1 MQRQP
6 LVIANWKMNG
16 NRQLTS
22 QLAEVL
28 RDQGALLNDVNV
40 VVCPPAILLPAWQQ
54 EVYYDAIHLGAQDVN
69 EHPAGA
75 HTGEHSLQLLA
86 EVGTEYILVGH
97 SERRQY
103 YGDSDERVQAKVD
116 AILAYPEQKLKVVI
130 CVGEHEHERDSG
142 DTFERIEG
150 QLAKALAN
158 VSAAQLAYVVLA
170 YEPVW
175 AIGTGKTASPQQAQ
189 DVHAFIRNWLQQRYD
204 AAAETVPLL
213 YGGSVKA
220 DSAAALF
227 AETDI
232 DGGLIG
238 GASLEPE
245 AFLAICY
252 AAQARR
258 S

>member
-16 NRQLTS
+16 NRHLTS
-22 QLAEVL
+22 QLAEAL
-28 RDQGALLNDVNV
+28 RESGALLNDVSV
-40 VVCPPAILLPAWQQ
+40 VVCPPAVLLPAWQS
-54 EVYYDAIHLGAQDVN
+54 EVFYDDVHLGAQDVN
-69 EHPAGA
+69 EHHAGA
-75 HTGEHSLQLLA
+75 HTGEHSLQLLTETGA
-86 EVGTEYILVGH
+86 EYVLIGH
-97 SERRQY
+97 SERRQL
-103 YGDSDERVQAKVD
+103 YGDSDDRVQAKVD
-116 AILAYPEQKLKVVI
+116 AVLAFQEQKLKVVL
-130 CVGEHEHERDSG
+130 CLGEHEHERDNG
-142 DTFERIEG
+142 ETFARIEG

-158 VSAAQLAYVVLA
+158 VSAAQLAHVVIA

-189 DVHAFIRNWLQQRYD
+189 EVHAFIRNWLQQRYD
-204 AAAETVPLL
+204 AAAATVPLL

-220 DSAAALF
+220 DSAPALF

-245 AFLAICY
+245 AFLAICR

>member
-16 NRQLTS
+16 SRLLTS
-22 QLAEVL
+22 QLAAAL
-28 RDQGALLNDVNV
+28 REQAALLNDVAV
-40 VVCPPAILLPAWQQ
+40 VVCPPAVLLPNWQQ
-54 EVYYDAIHLGAQDVN
+54 EVFYDAVHLGAQDAN
-69 EHPAGA
+69 EHAAGA
-75 HTGEHSLQLLA
+75 HTGEHSLQLLSEA
-86 EVGTEYILVGH
+86 GADYVLVGH

-103 YGDSDERVQAKVD
+103 YGDSSARVQAKVD
-116 AILAYPEQKLKVVI
+116 AVLAHAGQKLKVVL
-130 CVGEHEHERDSG
+130 CVGEQEHERDNG
-142 DTFERIEG
+142 ETVKVIEG
-150 QLAKALAN
+150 QLATALAN
-158 VSAAQLAYVVLA
+158 VSAAQLAHVVIA

-189 DVHAFIRNWLQQRYD
+189 EVHAFIRNWLQQQYA

-220 DSAAALF
+220 DSAPALF

-238 GASLEPE
+238 GASLEPD
-245 AFLAICY
+245 AFLAICR

>member
-16 NRQLTS
+16 NRLLTS
-22 QLAEVL
+22 QLAAAL
-28 RDQGALLNDVNV
+28 REQAALLNDVDV
-40 VVCPPAILLPAWQQ
+40 VICPPAVLLPSWQQ
-54 EVYYDAIHLGAQDVN
+54 EVFYDAVHLGAQDAN
-69 EHPAGA
+69 EHAAGA
-75 HTGEHSLQLLA
+75 HTGEHSLQLVSEA
-86 EVGTEYILVGH
+86 GADYVLVGH
-97 SERRQY
+97 SERRQL
-103 YGDSDERVQAKVD
+103 YGDSAVRIQAKVA
-116 AILAYPEQKLKVVI
+116 AILTHAPQQLKVVL
-130 CVGEHEHERDSG
+130 CVGEQEQERANG
-142 DTFERIEG
+142 DTVKVIEG
-150 QLAKALAN
+150 QLAEALAN
-158 VSAAQLAYVVLA
+158 VSAAQLAHVVIA

-175 AIGTGKTASPQQAQ
+175 AIGTGKTANPQQAQ
-189 DVHAFIRNWLQQRYD
+189 DVHAFIRNWLQQQYD
-204 AAAETVPLL
+204 AAAKTVPLL

-220 DSAAALF
+220 DSAPALF

-245 AFLAICY
+245 AFLAICR

>member
-16 NRQLTS
+16 SRQLTS
-22 QLAEVL
+22 QLAQAL
-28 RDQGALLNDVNV
+28 RADTGLLNDVTV
-40 VVCPPAILLPAWQQ
+40 VVCPPAVLLPAWQQ
-54 EVYYDAIHLGAQDVN
+54 EVFYDDVHLGAQDTN
-69 EHPAGA
+69 ENGAGA
-75 HTGEHSLQLLA
+75 HTGEHSLPLVSEAGA
-86 EVGTEYILVGH
+86 EYVLVGH
-97 SERRQY
+97 SERRQA
-103 YGDSDERVQAKVD
+103 YGDSDQRVQAKVD
-116 AILAYPEQKLKVVI
+116 SILAFAGQKLKVVL
-130 CVGEHEHERDSG
+130 CVGEQEHERDSG
-142 DTFERIEG
+142 DTVKVIER
-150 QLAKALAN
+150 QLATALAN
-158 VSAAQLAYVVLA
+158 VSAGQLAHVVVA

-175 AIGTGKTASPQQAQ
+175 AIGTGKTASPEQAQ
-189 DVHAFIRNWLQQRYD
+189 DVHAFIRNWLQQQYD

-220 DSAAALF
+220 DNAPALF
-227 AETDI
+227 AESDI

-245 AFLAICY
+245 AFLAICR